1 MTNKLGS
8 GYRAYHDAMNSSGDH
23 TKPSLSLL
31 VKLGSI
37 AVHVDEMLSPL
48 GHNVDR
54 EAIKQ
59 LLVDPEVTVWI
70 EQMTAEGLL
79 PVQRWK
85 KGSKAREALEGIR
98 RHLGQRGG
106 I

>member
-1 MTNKLGS
+1 MDS
-8 GYRAYHDAMNSSGDH
+8 
-23 TKPSLSLL
+23 PSLSLL

-48 GHNVDR
+48 GHGWDG
-54 EAIKQ
+54 EALKP
-59 LLVDPEVTVWI
+59 LLADPEVTAWI

-85 KGSKAREALEGIR
+85 KGSKVRKALEDIR
-98 RHLGQRGG
+98 AGRR
-106 I
+106 

>member
-1 MTNKLGS
+1 MDS
-8 GYRAYHDAMNSSGDH
+8 
-23 TKPSLSLL
+23 PSLSLL

-37 AVHVDEMLSPL
+37 AVHVDEMLSSL

-59 LLVDPEVTVWI
+59 LLADPEVATWI
-70 EQMTAEGLL
+70 EQMTDEGML

-85 KGSKAREALEGIR
+85 KGSKVRKALEDIR
-98 RHLGQRGG
+98 AGRR
-106 I
+106 